1 MSTELTNDDLDELEV
16 TLAQVEQTLRL
27 LADEQ
32 VDPEQAVAWLDEAG
46 STASPSATDLAAASG
61 SQGPDRLDPSEAVPH
76 GTTPEA
82 ASLAEVVELPTRT
95 VD

>member
-32 VDPEQAVAWLDEAG
+32 VDPEQAVAWLDEVG
-46 STASPSATDLAAASG
+46 STASPSPDLAAAPG
-61 SQGPDRLDPSEAVPH
+61 SQGPDRLDPSETVPH